1 MSEAAA
7 PLVES
12 LYTSPEGPPPQ
23 AVKKENRNQPRLIDQ
38 YGFGLIHL
46 TPLLMIWSGFTWKDW
61 LVCLFMY
68 YFRMFFISAGY
79 HRYFSHKTYETSRF
93 FQFLIAFF
101 AQTSIQK
108 GALWWASQHRIH
120 HRYSDT
126 AHDPHSANIYG
137 FFYAH
142 IGWIMGP
149 DYQKTRYDLIQ
160 DFAKYPELRFL
171 NRFFMVP
178 PIIMAVIIYFIGNML
193 NGQGLTDWN
202 AGWSTVVVGYLTS
215 TVILYHGTFSINSL
229 MHKIGRRRYRTKDH
243 SRNNAV
249 LALITMGEGWHNNH
263 HYYQGSCRQG
273 FFWWEFDPSYYVL
286 KTLAL
291 FGIVWNIRPVPVE
304 VKYGSKRLDGKKPP
318 VKG

>member
-1 MSEAAA
+1 MSEATA

-12 LYTSPEGPPPQ
+12 LYTSPEGPPPE

-120 HRYSDT
+120 HRHSDT
-126 AHDPHSANIYG
+126 AH
-137 FFYAH
+137 
-142 IGWIMGP
+142 
-149 DYQKTRYDLIQ
+149 
-160 DFAKYPELRFL
+160 
-171 NRFFMVP
+171 
-178 PIIMAVIIYFIGNML
+178 
-193 NGQGLTDWN
+193 
-202 AGWSTVVVGYLTS
+202 
-215 TVILYHGTFSINSL
+215 
-229 MHKIGRRRYRTKDH
+229 
-243 SRNNAV
+243 
-249 LALITMGEGWHNNH
+249 
-263 HYYQGSCRQG
+263 
-273 FFWWEFDPSYYVL
+273 
-286 KTLAL
+286 
-291 FGIVWNIRPVPVE
+291 
-304 VKYGSKRLDGKKPP
+304 
-318 VKG
+318 